1 MKTQST
7 RTIMSELDRIN
18 NFTVSLTIWNITNAP
33 EEDNKSATEM
43 PFRTATRTET
53 IVLQCSRSL
62 KSQMLNR

>member
-18 NFTVSLTIWNITNAP
+18 NFTVSLTISNITNAP
-33 EEDNKSATEM
+33 EEDNESATET
-43 PFRTATRTET
+43 PLRTATRMET